1 MKNRFPRVSA
11 LIVGSALATVIALAP
26 ASSAFA
32 QATKQQP
39 SRAAAKPLKAAGD
52 AMKAK
57 KYDVVEQKLKE
68 VEALPEKSPYDEFV
82 VHEMR
87 GFLDVRAK
95 NYAAAEKDLEAVVS
109 SNFVSQSEVPARVRE
124 LAVLNLTLKDYA
136 KAIDYGT
143 RAVKGGYADDNTYGV
158 LEQAYYLKGDHK
170 ATLKYVGDFVD
181 AEIKAGKTPKE
192 RSLKTIMAT
201 CVAMK
206 DQACVTR
213 SFERLVSYYPKG
225 DYWANLLNSL
235 FSDADYK
242 PDEPRLQLYR
252 LAYDVNVLKN
262 PADFTEMAQLDMD
275 QGAAGEAARVLQK
288 GIDGNVFT
296 EQRDKDK
303 NGRLLAA
310 AQKRATADQAT
321 LPQIASQ
328 AASEASGPKAVSLG
342 VVLLSYQQ
350 YPQAID
356 AFNRGL
362 KIGGLPSAA
371 SAQLLLG
378 IAQLKSGNKDAAIKT
393 FHAVKGDQKF
403 ERLANLW
410 ALHARQV

>member
-1 MKNRFPRVSA
+1 MKKNKIPRVAA
-11 LIVGSALATVIALAP
+11 LIVGSALAAVIALAP

-32 QATKQQP
+32 QAKQQP

-52 AMKAK
+52 AMRAK
-57 KYDVVEQKLKE
+57 KYDVVEAKLKE
-68 VEALPEKSPYDEFV
+68 VDALPERSPYDEFL

-87 GFLDVRAK
+87 GFLDVHAK
-95 NYAAAEKDLEAVVS
+95 NYTAAEKDLEAVIN
-109 SNFVSQSEVPARVRE
+109 SNFVSQSEVPVRVRE
-124 LAVLNLTLKDYA
+124 LAVVSLTLKDYS

-143 RAVKGGYADDNTYGV
+143 RAVKGGYADDNTYVV
-158 LEQAYYLKGDHK
+158 LEQAYYLKGDNK

-201 CVAMK
+201 CVALK
-206 DQACVTR
+206 DHGCETR
-213 SFERLVSYYPKG
+213 AFERLVSYYPKG
-225 DYWANLLNSL
+225 DYWANLLNAL
-235 FSDADYK
+235 FSDEDYK

-252 LAYDVNVLKN
+252 LAFDVNVLKN
-262 PADFTEMAQLDMD
+262 PADYIEMAQLEMD

-288 GIDGNVFT
+288 GIDANVFT

-310 AQKRATADQAT
+310 AQKRAAVDQAALAQT
-321 LPQIASQ
+321 
-328 AASEASGPKAVSLG
+328 ASEAASTPTGPKAASLG
-342 VVLLSYQQ
+342 LILLAYQQ
-350 YPQAID
+350 YPQAVD
-356 AFNRGL
+356 ALNRAL
-362 KIGGLPSAA
+362 KIGGLTSVPST
-371 SAQLLLG
+371 QLLLG
-378 IAQLKSGNKDAAIKT
+378 IAELKAGNKDAAVKT
-393 FHAVKGDQKF
+393 FHAVKGDQKY

>member
-1 MKNRFPRVSA
+1 MKNNIPRVTA
-11 LIVGSALATVIALAP
+11 LIVGGALIAVIALAP

-32 QATKQQP
+32 QAKQQP

-52 AMKAK
+52 ALRAK
-57 KYDVVEQKLKE
+57 KYDVVAAKLKE
-68 VEALPEKSPYDEFV
+68 VEALPERSPYDEFL
-82 VHEMR
+82 VHEMQ
-87 GFLDVRAK
+87 GFLDVHAK
-95 NYAAAEKDLEAVVS
+95 NYAAAEKDLEAVLNS
-109 SNFVSQSEVPARVRE
+109 GFVNQSEVPNRVRE
-124 LAVLNLTLKDYA
+124 LAVLNLTLKDYS

-170 ATLKYVGDFVD
+170 ATLRYVGDFVD

-192 RSLKTIMAT
+192 RSLKTIMST

-206 DQACVTR
+206 DQACETR
-213 SFERLVSYYPKG
+213 AFERLVSYYPKG

-235 FSDADYK
+235 FTNEDYK

-252 LAYDVNVLKN
+252 LAFDVNVLKN

-275 QGAAGEAARVLQK
+275 QGAAGEAVRVLQK
-288 GIDGNVFT
+288 GMDANVFT

-310 AQKRATADQAT
+310 AQKRAAADQANLAQLAT
-321 LPQIASQ
+321 QPASTPTGQ
-328 AASEASGPKAVSLG
+328 KDVSLG

-356 AFNRGL
+356 ALSRAL
-362 KIGGLPSAA
+362 KTGGLASAP

-378 IAQLKSGNKDAAIKT
+378 IAELKSGNKEGAIKT
-393 FHAVKGDQKF
+393 FRTVKGDPKF